1 MMYSNEFIC
10 FKNHFYSCV
19 CKYIPINRNLSRLST
34 HINTIANKYRFYS
47 TYYNKINEDASKLS
61 VDSDSYHIINVLKEF
76 TNSGYNS
83 TVLTKVVSKSDIDG
97 IDGMDIYKY
106 LVFLQVCNKLKIK
119 DLDLVSPISV
129 NLSSIYSKLVTEPS
143 ENDFV
148 DLKSTTLG
156 MVLRVYIPY
165 LALCRIYNE
174 LKLLYD
180 PLFLLISNRFSKE
193 LEKFD
198 WEELSLLLR
207 TYSYQRYNEA
217 EIVKRIHDHIK
228 NKSLDNL
235 DVSSSVSMYSSLAY
249 LEYLSP
255 IVKRK
260 LESVFM
266 EFGDELYILKESVNL
281 ESVLD
286 VAYAN
291 LLMDAPSIN
300 DMEIVL
306 SCLHRIANNY
316 KSGDLSINFLRKFT
330 VVVSYMKCLH
340 RGMYNKLDDVTKREI
355 MEILIKYNEHKRF
368 ESTIFVE
375 KVSEHLKRMRI
386 GCDVNTYKNGVAL
399 DIVEKDQNLVWMCNS
414 YHRFYA
420 TTFNM
425 TANSKLVTKLIR
437 AFGYK
442 VAVINYYQWGRMK
455 CKRTRFAFLRMA
467 RYYALK
473 DKREYDPKYSGWSLP
488 YIWWN
493 YTARDRLHI
502 SHYDHFN
509 P

>member
-1 MMYSNEFIC
+1 M
-10 FKNHFYSCV
+10 
-19 CKYIPINRNLSRLST
+19 
-34 HINTIANKYRFYS
+34 
-47 TYYNKINEDASKLS
+47 
-61 VDSDSYHIINVLKEF
+61 
-76 TNSGYNS
+76 
-83 TVLTKVVSKSDIDG
+83 
-97 IDGMDIYKY
+97 
-106 LVFLQVCNKLKIK
+106 
-119 DLDLVSPISV
+119 
-129 NLSSIYSKLVTEPS
+129 
-143 ENDFV
+143 
-148 DLKSTTLG
+148 
-156 MVLRVYIPY
+156 
-165 LALCRIYNE
+165 CRIYNE

-180 PLFLLISNRFSKE
+180 PLFLVISNRFSNQ

-207 TYSYQRYNEA
+207 TYSYQRYNEP
-217 EIVKRIHDHIK
+217 EIVKSIHDHIE
-228 NKSLDNL
+228 NKSLDKL
-235 DVSSSVSMYSSLAY
+235 DVNSAVSMYSSLSY

-255 IVKRK
+255 SVKRK
-260 LESVFM
+260 LETVFM
-266 EFGDELYILKESVNL
+266 KSSDKLYIFDECVKL

-286 VAYAN
+286 VAYSN
-291 LLMDAPSIN
+291 LLIDAPSIN
-300 DMEIVL
+300 DIEIVL
-306 SCLHRIANNY
+306 SCVHRIANGC
-316 KSGDLSINFLRKFT
+316 KSEELGINFLRKFT
-330 VVVSYMKCLH
+330 VVVSYIKCLH
-340 RGMYNKLDDVTKREI
+340 MELYNKLDDGTRERI
-355 MEILIKYNEHKRF
+355 MDILMKYNEHKRF

-386 GCDVNTYKNGVAL
+386 GCDVNIYKNGVSL
-399 DIVEKDQNLVWMCNS
+399 DIVEKDQNLVWLCNS

-502 SHYDHFN
+502 SHYDHYN